1 MVTEGKTE
9 VTYVYEESGS
19 VVNYVDQEGT
29 SIAPEEEV
37 STQEKA
43 GTAYDATPKKKPKIV
58 KDGVTY
64 YLEDHKAN
72 SAPEQGVVVSGQA
85 LDVIYSYEKGGS
97 VIVHYKDTAGNSI
110 SGTTTGIAK
119 TTVKETEVDTADG
132 EPRTAYDATD
142 FKASSITT
150 VDGALYRLIAK
161 APDGEAGTIVSGKT
175 IEVTYVYEPV
185 RGNVVVRYHNEEG
198 QSIADIVIDTQDAL
212 TGTSYDTTDHKLDK
226 ITVNGKIY
234 VLVPSLTQGSE
245 SETVTEGTTTVT
257 YVYREVTSAPEPEVT
272 KGSVVVK
279 YVDEKGNP
287 LRTSDSD
294 KGNVGDGYTTTP
306 KEIDGYVL
314 VKVVGKEN
322 GTYTEDETVV
332 TYIYRKLETP
342 NTVPQ
347 NTTGTPTTPT
357 STTQS
362 TIPTSTAKQATL
374 PSTGEQDTTAT
385 VATGIGFILGALG
398 LADRRRRKK
407 D

>member
-1 MVTEGKTE
+1 
-9 VTYVYEESGS
+9 
-19 VVNYVDQEGT
+19 
-29 SIAPEEEV
+29 
-37 STQEKA
+37 
-43 GTAYDATPKKKPKIV
+43 
-58 KDGVTY
+58 VTY

-132 EPRTAYDATD
+132 EPRTAYDTTD
-142 FKASSITT
+142 FKVSSITT

-161 APDGEAGTIVSGKT
+161 APDGEAGTIVSDKT
-175 IEVTYVYEPV
+175 IEVTDVYEPV
-185 RGNVVVRYHNEEG
+185 KGNIVVRYHNEEG
-198 QSIADIVIDTQDAL
+198 QSIVDIVIDTQDAL

-226 ITVNGKIY
+226 ITVNGKAY
-234 VLVPSLTQGSE
+234 VLVPDKTEGSE
-245 SETVTEGTTTVT
+245 SGSVTEGITTVT
-257 YVYREVTSAPEPEVT
+257 YVYREVTPAPESEVT

-347 NTTGTPTTPT
+347 NTTGTPTTSTSQPQTSTTSQPKATTVTST